1 MHKRIIQTF
10 SWRTKTELFL
20 RVFIIGI
27 IAIKTIYSR
36 RLLIVLYL
44 FDTIFWRWNPNCF
57 FFFLIII
64 AYKLISSS
72 IPASKHKHQ
81 IQMFIFKVHTHLVYV
96 CLKRHRLESINDPVS
111 WVHVTVR
118 ISQTP
123 YRFIKE
129 KHRKLEI
136 SQWRLSNQKQAKLL
150 NISLNNIVKFAR
162 RRNWH
167 TVLILI
173 VSRYCHKGPILCT
186 DHLAVKKTFILSF
199 ELKCDYLV
207 IVNH

>member
-1 MHKRIIQTF
+1 MNSKLLL
-10 SWRTKTELFL
+10 LFL
-20 RVFIIGI
+20 
-27 IAIKTIYSR
+27 K
-36 RLLIVLYL
+36 
-44 FDTIFWRWNPNCF
+44 
-57 FFFLIII
+57 III
-64 AYKLISSS
+64 AYKLISPS
-72 IPASKHKHQ
+72 IPASEHKHQ
-81 IQMFIFKVHTHLVYV
+81 IKMFIFKVHTHLVYV

-118 ISQTP
+118 IIQTP

-129 KHRKLEI
+129 KTE
-136 SQWRLSNQKQAKLL
+136 NQKSHSDVFLSKNRQKWL

-207 IVNH
+207 LVNH

>member
-1 MHKRIIQTF
+1 MHKRIIQTL

-36 RLLIVLYL
+36 RLFIVLYL
-44 FDTIFWRWNPNCF
+44 FDTIFWRWTPNCF
-57 FFFLIII
+57 FFFFIII
-64 AYKLISSS
+64 AFKLISPS

-111 WVHVTVR
+111 WVHVTKDYPNP
-118 ISQTP
+118 ISIYQG
-123 YRFIKE
+123 KN
-129 KHRKLEI
+129 RKLEI
-136 SQWRLSNQKQAKLL
+136 SQWRLSKQKQAKLL

-186 DHLAVKKTFILSF
+186 DHLAVVLSWN
-199 ELKCDYLV
+199 V
-207 IVNH
+207 IIW